1 MRGGTEATA
10 ESESSMSDGGGAVQ
24 YRRSLVGNRGGVATA
39 LWSVGPSPT
48 SSRWRR
54 KLAAVLDHIQ
64 E

>member
-1 MRGGTEATA
+1 
-10 ESESSMSDGGGAVQ
+10 
-24 YRRSLVGNRGGVATA
+24 VGNRGGVATA